1 MKFRQSYNQ
10 ANAAISPGSGGGV
23 QGGPG
28 RSAGAL
34 PCAFAG
40 VCSASLLACFS
51 VCKLGTKLHLCKVF
65 CYLARNG
72 SIGVVFSRFLGLFYA
87 AETNHSQ

>member
-10 ANAAISPGSGGGV
+10 ANAAISPGSGGGG
-23 QGGPG
+23 GGPG

-51 VCKLGTKLHLCKVF
+51 LPPSHTFG
-65 CYLARNG
+65 
-72 SIGVVFSRFLGLFYA
+72 
-87 AETNHSQ
+87 

>member
-10 ANAAISPGSGGGV
+10 ANAAISPGSGGGGGGGGGWG
-23 QGGPG
+23 GGPG

-51 VCKLGTKLHLCKVF
+51 LPPSHTFG
-65 CYLARNG
+65 
-72 SIGVVFSRFLGLFYA
+72 
-87 AETNHSQ
+87 